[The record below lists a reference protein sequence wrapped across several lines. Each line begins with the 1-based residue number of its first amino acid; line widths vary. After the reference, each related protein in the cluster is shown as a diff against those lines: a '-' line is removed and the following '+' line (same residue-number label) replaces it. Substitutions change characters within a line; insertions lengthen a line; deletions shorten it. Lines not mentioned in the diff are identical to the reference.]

1 MKSFF
6 LLFPL
11 DKINIQR
18 LLKGLGLVVV
28 LLLAVAFILGLLSLQ
43 RTSELV
49 SEDFQQQQLILARA
63 TARQIEDGM
72 EFIRREL
79 KILNY
84 SPAIQYLEEVAWA
97 NRMKI
102 SFDDLSKMGVIAIAR
117 IDFQGSKADR
127 ANILDG
133 AGARI
138 VEKDFSNA
146 AEVLWARDPGNQGR
160 IYQGPIELQQEGEHR
175 VPFFHLAT
183 PVYEVSVDESHPK
196 ATGKLD
202 GVLQFKI
209 DASKFAGH
217 YCAGI
222 RSGRTGYC
230 WVINRAGVF
239 LYHPEKE
246 FIGEDAF
253 TARGRRNPVISFDK
267 INEIQK
273 TKMLAGEEG
282 TAQYISG
289 WHRGVIGQMEKF
301 VAYTQAHIGPDC
313 PGHLR
318 PAAVRTQGGPECA
331 EIWPI
336 AVVAPTDEV
345 YGTIHSLYVRQFLIQ
360 GILIFALVLAAA
372 AVIYYEMRWSVE
384 LQREVDKTTMD
395 LRRSREQYKSVV
407 ENARDFIF
415 LLNEKGEFVS
425 ANNAVG
431 RVFGTPAAGVAGKR
445 LETFFAPDD
454 AGAIML
460 QVRDVLDSRRSVEIK
475 SAMRIRDR
483 VYLLSTHFVPVFG
496 EDGRTVERVLVMA
509 RDITERQ
516 KIEEQLFRTEKLASL
531 GTLSA
536 GVAHEINNPLG
547 VILGFTEILL
557 DRIPSDS
564 KEHEILKTIE
574 RQGLN
579 AKRIVEKLMT
589 YSRQPSRE
597 EEFADINKTVETVL
611 SLVQNS
617 FLTHKIEADVRLGR
631 DLPRAHADSGE
642 LQQVFINLVNNA
654 IAAMPHGGKLTV
666 VTRVNPYSQMVEAI
680 FADTGTG
687 IPKEIADRIFDPF
700 FTTKKV
706 GEGTGLGLSVSYAIV
721 EKYGGNIRFETRLP
735 EGEGG
740 NPGTTFFVSL
750 QPETGGEANAAVN
763 NAPLPG
769 GPALSS

>member
-1 MKSFF
+1 MGNPMEKF
-6 LLFPL
+6 
-11 DKINIQR
+11 NIRR
-18 LLKGLGLVVV
+18 LLKGLGLLVI
-28 LLLAVAFILGLLSLQ
+28 LLLAVAFVLGLLSLQ
-43 RTSELV
+43 RTREIV
-49 SEDFQQQQLILARA
+49 SEDFQQQQLILAKT
-63 TARQIEDGM
+63 TARQIEDGL
-72 EFIRREL
+72 EFLRREL

-84 SPAIQYLEEVAWA
+84 SPAIQYLETVAWS
-97 NRMKI
+97 NRMKV
-102 SFDDLSKMGVIAIAR
+102 SFDDLAKLGVTAIER
-117 IDFQGSKADR
+117 IDFQDHKADR
-127 ANILDG
+127 AYILD
-133 AGARI
+133 AGGPQI
-138 VEKDFSNA
+138 VEQDFNTSP
-146 AEVLWARDPGNQGR
+146 EVLWARDPANRGR
-160 IYQGPIELQQEGEHR
+160 IYQGPIELRPHGDHKI
-175 VPFFHLAT
+175 PSFNLAM
-183 PVYEVSVDESHPK
+183 PVYEDSVDESHPK

-202 GVLQFKI
+202 GVLLFKI
-209 DASKFAGH
+209 DASQFTGH
-217 YCAGI
+217 YCANI

-230 WVINRAGVF
+230 WVINRQGIF

-273 TKMLAGEEG
+273 SKMLTGEEG

-289 WHRGVIGQMEKF
+289 WHRGTIGQMEKF
-301 VAYTQAHIGPDC
+301 LAYTQAHIGPEC
-313 PGHLR
+313 PYAKMDSASTQAHGR
-318 PAAVRTQGGPECA
+318 PGCT

-360 GILIFALVLAAA
+360 GILIFALILAAA

-384 LQREVDKTTMD
+384 LQREVDHTTTD

-415 LLNEKGEFVS
+415 LLDESGNFIS
-425 ANNAVG
+425 ANNAAARALG
-431 RVFGTPAAGVAGKR
+431 IPALGISGKSLENFFG
-445 LETFFAPDD
+445 PDD
-454 AGAIML
+454 AKSML
-460 QVRDVLDSRRSVEIK
+460 TQVHDVVDSRKSLEVKSVVH
-475 SAMRIRDR
+475 IRDR
-483 VYLLSTHFVPVFG
+483 VYWLSTHFVPVFG

-509 RDITERQ
+509 RDITDRQ
-516 KIEEQLFRTEKLASL
+516 RLEEQLFQTEKLASL

-557 DRIPSDS
+557 DRIPPAG

-589 YSRQPSRE
+589 YARQPSKQ
-597 EEFADINKTVETVL
+597 EEFADLNKEIANVL
-611 SLVQNS
+611 SLVQNNL
-617 FLTHKIEADVRLGR
+617 LTNKIELETRLGR
-631 DLPRAHADSGE
+631 DLPRVHGDSGE

-654 IAAMPHGGKLTV
+654 VAAMPHGGKLTV
-666 VTRVNPYSQMVEAI
+666 MTRVNPYSQMVEAI

-706 GEGTGLGLSVSYAIV
+706 GEGTGLGLAVSYAIV
-721 EKYGGNIRFETRLP
+721 TKHGGNIRFETRLP
-735 EGEGG
+735 AAGGG

-750 QPETGGEANAAVN
+750 PPETATAAQST
-763 NAPLPG
+763 A
-769 GPALSS
+769 S